1 VSPRRD
7 ERGVALILSLIVL
20 LILSALVLSLLSVS
34 ALEPQIARNLGDA
47 ARARWLA
54 EGGIELAYAALRAA
68 TDPDGGWSG
77 LLATA
82 TPMEPWVVL
91 AGLGGAPL
99 PGLTAAAGTCTVSI
113 RSDDQADAIGGVI
126 VRSACTRGAAT
137 RAIEVVVGP
146 GGAGTPGLPTMSNW
160 RER

>member
-34 ALEPQIARNLGDA
+34 ALEPRIARNLGDG

-54 EGGIELAYAALRAA
+54 EGGIELAYAALVATAA
-68 TDPDGGWSG
+68 DGGWSG

-91 AGLGGAPL
+91 AGLDRAPL
-99 PGLTAAAGTCTVSI
+99 PGLTPAAGTCTVSI
-113 RSDDQADAIGGVI
+113 RSDDQAGAIGGVI
-126 VRSACTRGAAT
+126 VRAACTRGAAART
-137 RAIEVVVGP
+137 IEVVVGP
-146 GGAGTPGLPTMSNW
+146 AGAGPPALPTMSNW
-160 RER
+160 REP